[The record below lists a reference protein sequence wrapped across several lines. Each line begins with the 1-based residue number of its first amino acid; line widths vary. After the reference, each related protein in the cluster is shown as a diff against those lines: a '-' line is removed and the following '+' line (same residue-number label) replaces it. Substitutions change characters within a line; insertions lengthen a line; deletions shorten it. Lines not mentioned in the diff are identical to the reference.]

1 MSFNLTTLS
10 NEGLQKMYIS
20 KMAQLGDARAR
31 QVLRIGG
38 NLMANTRSN
47 RSGIA
52 DIVDRAWDS
61 LDSVKAEIGRRRLS
75 LPNYDIAPMRS
86 VARQRKSNSNAAV
99 AGLTG
104 GVELRLPID
113 TNAPSRATYRAR
125 EKGEGG
131 GAEINGPKEP
141 STLAKVCSGLTCGL
155 SNYIFGSTKTEGGRR
170 RTKKNKKSRRSR
182 KM

>member
-1 MSFNLTTLS
+1 MAFNLTTLS
-10 NEGLQKMYIS
+10 DDRLLGMYTS

-31 QVLRIGG
+31 QVIRIGG

-52 DIVDRAWDS
+52 DIVGRAWDS
-61 LDSVKAEIGRRRLS
+61 LDTVKAEIARRGLR
-75 LPNYDIAPMRS
+75 LPNYDIAPMRLA
-86 VARQRKSNSNAAV
+86 ARERKSNSNAAF
-99 AGLTG
+99 ARLTG
-104 GVELRLPID
+104 GVEPRPPID
-113 TNAPSRATYRAR
+113 PFAPIGTSYRYKKKEAD
-125 EKGEGG
+125 
-131 GAEINGPKEP
+131 APAPKEP

-170 RTKKNKKSRRSR
+170 RTKKNRRQKSRRSR